1 LVASDR
7 IKLYSEALFADHV
20 IFENFGCENKGP
32 QMSQHLMN
40 TADKVIAKTYKRF
53 PIVITKGNG
62 CSLWDTEGKK
72 YIDFVSGIAVC
83 NLGHA
88 HPKISEALSK
98 QADILLHVSN
108 LYYTEPQIEL
118 ACKLTENSFA
128 DRVFFCNS
136 GAEANEAAIKLA
148 RKYFKD
154 KGEQERYR
162 IVTMEKSFHGRTM
175 ATLSATGQDKIR
187 KGFEPILEGFDYI
200 PFNDIDALQ
209 KSIGSSTCA
218 VLLEPIQGEGGV
230 RCPDPDYLKAVRR
243 LCDEAKILLIFDE
256 IQTGMGRT
264 GKFFAYEHFGIEPDI
279 MTLAKAL
286 ANGLPIG
293 AMLAREEVAEAF
305 APGTHASTFGGTP
318 IITAA
323 SIQVVKVLLEEELIP
338 HCKKMGEYFKEK
350 LSGLKAKHESI
361 ADVRGMGL
369 LLGMKLNVEGES
381 IVKSC
386 MEKGFLINCIQGNIL
401 RFIPPLIVEKEEIDA
416 LVLCLD
422 EVLD

>member
-1 LVASDR
+1 
-7 IKLYSEALFADHV
+7 V
-20 IFENFGCENKGP
+20 IKGP
-32 QMSQHLMN
+32 EMSQNIMN
-40 TADKVIAKTYKRF
+40 TADKVIAKTYSRF
-53 PIVITKGNG
+53 PIVITKGSG
-62 CSLWDTEGKK
+62 CSLWDSEGKK
-72 YIDFVSGIAVC
+72 YMDFVSGIAVC

-88 HPKISEALSK
+88 HPKVSEALSK

-118 ACKLTENSFA
+118 ACLLTENSFA

-136 GAEANEAAIKLA
+136 GAEANEAGIKLA

-154 KGEQERYR
+154 KGESERYR

-175 ATLSATGQDKIR
+175 ATLSATGQEKIR

-200 PFNDIDALQ
+200 PFNDIDALR
-209 KSIGSSTCA
+209 KSIDPSTCA
-218 VLLEPIQGEGGV
+218 VLMEPIQGEGGV

-243 LCDEAKILLIFDE
+243 LCDETGVLLIFDE
-256 IQTGMGRT
+256 IQIGMGRT

-293 AMLAREEVAEAF
+293 AMLAGEEVAQAF
-305 APGTHASTFGGTP
+305 GPGAHASTFGGTP

-323 SIQVVKVLLEEELIP
+323 SVQVIKVLLEENIIH
-338 HCKKMGEYFKEK
+338 HCAKIGAYFKEK
-350 LSGLKAKHESI
+350 LSGLKSKHESI
-361 ADVRGMGL
+361 VDVRGMGL
-369 LLGMKLNVEGES
+369 LLGMKLKIEGDT
-381 IVKSC
+381 IVNSC

-416 LVLCLD
+416 LVACLD
-422 EVLD
+422 EIFLNLA

>member
-1 LVASDR
+1 
-7 IKLYSEALFADHV
+7 
-20 IFENFGCENKGP
+20 
-32 QMSQHLMN
+32 MSQYLMN

-53 PIVITKGNG
+53 PIVITKGKG

-83 NLGHA
+83 NLGHS
-88 HPKISEALSK
+88 HPRISEALSK

-118 ACKLTENSFA
+118 ASLLTENSFA

-154 KGEQERYR
+154 KGEKERFR

-187 KGFEPILEGFDYI
+187 KGFEPLLEGFDYI
-200 PFNDIDALQ
+200 PFNDMDVLQ
-209 KSIGSSTCA
+209 KSIGPSTCA

-230 RCPDPDYLKAVRR
+230 RCPDPNYLKAVRR
-243 LCDEAKILLIFDE
+243 LCDETGVLLIFDE

-264 GKFFAYEHFGIEPDI
+264 GKLFAYEHFGIEPDI

-293 AMLAREEVAEAF
+293 AMLASEEVAQAF
-305 APGTHASTFGGTP
+305 GPGAHASTFGGTP

-323 SIQVVKVLLEEELIP
+323 SVQVVKVLLEENLIH
-338 HCKKMGEYFKEK
+338 HCAKMGAYFKER
-350 LSGLKAKHESI
+350 LSGLKANHESI
-361 ADVRGMGL
+361 VDVRGMGL
-369 LLGMKLNVEGES
+369 LLGMKLKIEGDT
-381 IVKSC
+381 IVRSC

-401 RFIPPLIVEKEEIDA
+401 RFSPPLIIEKEEIDA
-416 LVLCLD
+416 LVVCLD

>member
-1 LVASDR
+1 
-7 IKLYSEALFADHV
+7 
-20 IFENFGCENKGP
+20 
-32 QMSQHLMN
+32 MN

-53 PIVITKGNG
+53 PIVIKKGKG
-62 CSLWDTEGKK
+62 CGLWDTDGKK

-83 NLGHA
+83 NLGHSHA
-88 HPKISEALSK
+88 KVSEALSK

-108 LYYTEPQIEL
+108 LYYTEPQVEL
-118 ACKLTENSFA
+118 AYRLTENSFA

-154 KGEQERYR
+154 KGESERYR
-162 IVTMEKSFHGRTM
+162 IITMEKSFHGRTM

-187 KGFEPILEGFDYI
+187 KGFEPVLEGFDHI
-200 PFNDIDALQ
+200 PFNDSDALR
-209 KSIGSSTCA
+209 KSIGPSTCA

-243 LCDEAKILLIFDE
+243 LCDETGVLLIFDE

-293 AMLAREEVAEAF
+293 AMLASEEVAEAF
-305 APGTHASTFGGTP
+305 GPGAHASTFGGTP

-323 SIQVVKVLLEEELIP
+323 SVQVVKVLLEENLIH
-338 HCKKMGEYFKEK
+338 HCAKMGAYFKER

-361 ADVRGMGL
+361 VDVRGMGL
-369 LLGMKLNVEGES
+369 LLGMKLKIEGDA
-381 IVKSC
+381 IVNSC

-401 RFIPPLIVEKEEIDA
+401 RFIPPLIVDKEEIDA
-416 LVLCLD
+416 LVECLD

>member
-1 LVASDR
+1 
-7 IKLYSEALFADHV
+7 
-20 IFENFGCENKGP
+20 
-32 QMSQHLMN
+32 MSQHLMN
-40 TADKVIAKTYKRF
+40 TADKVMAKTYKRF
-53 PIVITKGNG
+53 PIVITKGKG
-62 CSLWDTEGKK
+62 CNLWDAEGKK

-88 HPKISEALSK
+88 HPRVSEALSK

-118 ACKLTENSFA
+118 ASLLTENSFA

-136 GAEANEAAIKLA
+136 GAEANEAAIKLV

-154 KGEQERYR
+154 KGESERYR
-162 IVTMEKSFHGRTM
+162 IITMEKSFHGRTM

-200 PFNDIDALQ
+200 PFNDIDAMR
-209 KSIGSSTCA
+209 KSINSSTCA

-243 LCDEAKILLIFDE
+243 LCDEKRILLIFDE

-293 AMLAREEVAEAF
+293 AMLANEEVAQAF
-305 APGTHASTFGGTP
+305 GPGAHASTFGGTP

-323 SIQVVKVLLEEELIP
+323 SIQVVKVLLGENLIH
-338 HCKKMGEYFKEK
+338 HCAKIGTYFKER
-350 LSGLKAKHESI
+350 LQDLKAKHESI
-361 ADVRGMGL
+361 VDVRGMGL
-369 LLGMKLNVEGES
+369 LLGMKLKIEGDT
-381 IVKSC
+381 IVNSC

-416 LVLCLD
+416 LLVCLD
-422 EVLD
+422 EVLG